1 MLALLTV
8 LSAGALMVAQ
18 SVVLPMVLM
27 FVVDGV
33 AGVVDGVAGCW
44 RSIVVSLIAWH
55 VASWRSC
62 S

>member
-33 AGVVDGVAGCW
+33 AGVVDCAGCW
-44 RSIVVSLIAWH
+44 RS
-55 VASWRSC
+55 C